1 MTERI
6 KLTIAYDGSDYVGW
20 QLQPNGISIQQCLE
34 QAVFQLSG
42 QQIRV
47 HSSGRTDAGVHAR
60 GMVCH
65 LDSERVLPLTAWRDG
80 LNRFLP
86 GDIAVRAAEKVA
98 DDFHAR
104 YCATGKH
111 YRYTLLR
118 DPVRSPLERHTS
130 WRVKALLNLDLMTQS
145 CAILTGVHDFA
156 AFRGAGCSSAVTQ
169 KEIYAISLTEADALL
184 YVDFYGSGFLRHM
197 VRMMVGTLVEVGRGR
212 RTVESLKSML
222 EDPAGAPAAITA
234 PPQGLC
240 LMSVDYG
247 TRQSG

>member
-1 MTERI
+1 MTERV
-6 KLTIAYDGSDYVGW
+6 KLTVAYEGSAYVGW

-34 QAVFQLSG
+34 QALLQLSG

-65 LDSERVLPLTAWRDG
+65 FDSERVLPLTAWCDG

-86 GDIAVRAAEKVA
+86 EDIAVRAAEKVA
-98 DDFHAR
+98 ADFHAR
-104 YCATGKH
+104 YSATGKH

-118 DPVRSPLERHTS
+118 DPVRSPLDRRTS
-130 WRVKALLNLDLMTQS
+130 WRVKAPLDLDLMTQA

-156 AFRGAGCSSAVTQ
+156 AFRSAGCSSTVTQ
-169 KEIYAISLTEADALL
+169 KEISAIHLTEAEALL
-184 YVDFYGSGFLRHM
+184 YVDVYGSGFLRHM

-212 RTVESLKSML
+212 RTVENLKLML

-247 TRQSG
+247 VRQPV

>member
-6 KLTIAYDGSDYVGW
+6 KLTVAYDGSAYVGW

-34 QAVFQLSG
+34 QALLQLSG
-42 QQIRV
+42 QQMRV

-65 LDSERVLPLTAWRDG
+65 FDSERVLPLTAWRDG

-86 GDIAVRAAEKVA
+86 ADIAVRAAEKVA

-118 DPVRSPLERHTS
+118 DLVRSPLERRTS
-130 WRVKALLNLDLMTQS
+130 WRVKACLDLDRMRQA
-145 CAILTGVHDFA
+145 CATLTGIHDFA

-184 YVDFYGSGFLRHM
+184 YVDVYGSGFLRHM
-197 VRMMVGTLVEVGRGR
+197 VRMIVGTLVEVGRGR
-212 RTVESLKSML
+212 RTVETLKLML
-222 EDPAGAPAAITA
+222 DHPAGAPAAITA
-234 PPQGLC
+234 PSQGLC
-240 LMSVDYG
+240 LMAVDYG
-247 TRQSG
+247 RRQ